1 MARVCW
7 PDIKAEKS
15 SDNHSGVSRRAS
27 KTFTTSRQ
35 MDYNKTGPCV
45 FSPISQEQKFEA
57 AMGTDSQKLD
67 NPILEK
73 LMIMNNEF

>member
-1 MARVCW
+1 M
-7 PDIKAEKS
+7 
-15 SDNHSGVSRRAS
+15 G
-27 KTFTTSRQ
+27 
-35 MDYNKTGPCV
+35 YNKTGPCV